1 MPFSVNRYK
10 FIWVF
15 SLVGLIISASV
26 FPILGT
32 QARLNDRFQ
41 TLPMTLDG
49 MAYMEMSTYSDPN
62 GPIELKNDLRAIE
75 WMRENVEGSPV
86 ILEGRAPLYRWGGR
100 ISVYT
105 GLPSIV
111 GWDWH
116 QTQQRMAFG
125 QEVNN
130 RSQVVDLIYNTEN
143 ENHAIDLIDYY
154 DVRYVVLGELEHLYY
169 NTSGLR
175 KFDNM
180 IGNGLDLAYQYP
192 AVNPKVKIYSRV
204 P

>member
-1 MPFSVNRYK
+1 MCIRDS
-10 FIWVF
+10 
-15 SLVGLIISASV
+15 
-26 FPILGT
+26 
-32 QARLNDRFQ
+32 DFQ
-41 TLPMTLDG
+41 
-49 MAYMEMSTYSDPN
+49 
-62 GPIELKNDLRAIE
+62 AIE
-75 WMRENVEGSPV
+75 WIREIVQGSPV

-130 RSQVVDLIYNTEN
+130 RGQVVDLIYNTEN
-143 ENHAIDLIDYY
+143 QNDAIELMDYY
-154 DVRYVVLGELEHLYY
+154 DVRYIVLGELEYLYY
-169 NTSGLR
+169 QGSGLR
-175 KFDNM
+175 KFDDM

-192 AVNPKVKIYSRV
+192 DVNPKVKIYSRAR
-204 P
+204 